1 MVLTSLIHRILMEKL
16 STQYNLHWSLL
27 RWVASFLQGRAQVTH
42 VGASVSAPLYLNG
55 GIPQGTKLGPVLF
68 AVMVNDLVQSWGA
81 CIKFVD
87 GLTVLEV
94 VPRNSPSLLNVVVD
108 DIHAFAVNNNMRL
121 NPRKCKSTTVDFL
134 HYNSCVP
141 RQVEVGVSDIE
152 QVSTFKLLGVHLSED
167 LTWAVHC
174 DYIVKKA
181 NRRLYALRQLK
192 KCKVPSADIVHIYC
206 ALIRSILEYASAVFA
221 GLPKYLACYIKNV
234 QKRAL
239 SIIWPGISYETA
251 LDKAALSTLS
261 DRRAVSCIKFIGK
274 VRPGNPLYPLIHNRV
289 VPISTSVCLRSGS
302 SSRPMATRTERFS
315 NFVSV
320 KYQSCQ

>member
-1 MVLTSLIHRILMEKL
+1 MIQKKSCDQSIIINIYINKDYKASLQEPLIL
-16 STQYNLHWSLL
+16 SS
-27 RWVASFLQGRAQVTH
+27 
-42 VGASVSAPLYLNG
+42 PL
-55 GIPQGTKLGPVLF
+55 
-68 AVMVNDLVQSWGA
+68 
-81 CIKFVD
+81 
-87 GLTVLEV
+87 
-94 VPRNSPSLLNVVVD
+94 
-108 DIHAFAVNNNMRL
+108 
-121 NPRKCKSTTVDFL
+121 
-134 HYNSCVP
+134 
-141 RQVEVGVSDIE
+141 
-152 QVSTFKLLGVHLSED
+152 
-167 LTWAVHC
+167 
-174 DYIVKKA
+174 VKKA
-181 NRRLYALRQLK
+181 NRRLYVLRQLK

-261 DRRAVSCIKFIGK
+261 DRRTVSCIKFIGK

-315 NFVSV
+315 TFASV
-320 KYQSCQ
+320 KCNNNKCSVLGCISQLVRYPTIQSSDCKGDNKPVIRFDLIWFYNLQQLAARTASLEMT